1 MNMTVI
7 TQKYN
12 RMARYR
18 LSKKKNRI
26 NKQKDGLWFAQSAP
40 ASKMSQ
46 NELFR
51 RVTTDTTLSEHELA
65 LGFSLLSDR
74 LPMLLANGSLISLG
88 RLGTLH
94 VEFGSEGVA
103 RPEDFHP
110 RLMRRPRIV
119 FRPSAELR
127 KRVEQA
133 MFYEQD
139 GLNVDGLSFG
149 SVESFRR
156 WEQEN
161 AAEGSSASE

>member
-1 MNMTVI
+1 
-7 TQKYN
+7 
-12 RMARYR
+12 MARYR
-18 LSKKKNRI
+18 LTKKRNRM
-26 NKQKDGLWFAQSAP
+26 NAKKDGLWYAEPAKGQKISALELN
-40 ASKMSQ
+40 KMM
-46 NELFR
+46 
-51 RVTTDTTLSEHELA
+51 TDGTTLSSSELNMA
-65 LGFSLLSDR
+65 LDLLVER
-74 LPMLLANGSLISLG
+74 LPMLLARGILARVG
-88 RLGTLH
+88 RLGTLM
-94 VEFGSEGVA
+94 VDYGSEGVA